1 MSCLIYAMAQ
11 QKGGVGKT
19 TSTINLGAA
28 LAEQGHKILLI
39 DMDPQ
44 EALSAVAGIDMM
56 KISKTIYDVLR
67 DPKFELSNAIIKTEH
82 NFDLVAATI
91 DLAAAEMGL
100 ANEPARDLLLREKLS
115 EVEGYTR
122 ILIDCPPSLG
132 FLTLNALA
140 AASRIII
147 PVQTQFLA
155 LRGMQILMET
165 INKVKLRINKKMKI
179 VGVLPTMFD
188 SRTVHSKEALE
199 ELKETYKELVFETL
213 IPQTVKISDSTVSG
227 KPLVYFNSNSTAAKA
242 YRNLALEV
250 EHREKTLV

>member
-1 MSCLIYAMAQ
+1 MSCLVYVLAQ

-19 TSTINLGAA
+19 TTTVNLGAA
-28 LAEQGHKILLI
+28 LAEQGQKVLLI

-44 EALSAVAGIDMM
+44 GALSAVTGIDML
-56 KISKTIYDVLR
+56 KVS
-67 DPKFELSNAIIKTEH
+67 
-82 NFDLVAATI
+82 

-115 EVEGYTR
+115 DLEGYTR
-122 ILIDCPPSLG
+122 IIIDCPPSLG

-155 LRGMQILMET
+155 LRGMEILMET
-165 INKVKLRINKKMKI
+165 INKVKLRINRKMKI
-179 VGVLPTMFD
+179 SGILPTMVD

-199 ELKETYKELVFETL
+199 QLKESYGSLVFETV
-213 IPQTVKISDSTVSG
+213 IPQTVKVSDSTLSG
-227 KPLVYFNSNSTAAKA
+227 KPLLCFNPTSLAAKA
-242 YRNLALEV
+242 YRSLALEV
-250 EHREKTLV
+250 ENREKAII

>member
-1 MSCLIYAMAQ
+1 MSCLIYVLAQ

-19 TSTINLGAA
+19 TTTVNLGTA
-28 LAEQGHKILLI
+28 LAERGHKVLLI

-44 EALSAVAGIDMM
+44 GALSAVTGINML
-56 KISKTIYDVLR
+56 KVTKTIYDVLR
-67 DPKFELSNAIIKTEH
+67 DPKFELMDAVIKTEH
-82 NFDLVAATI
+82 GFDLVAANI

-115 EVEGYTR
+115 DLEGYSR
-122 ILIDCPPSLG
+122 IIIDCPPSLG

-155 LRGMQILMET
+155 LRGMEILMET
-165 INKVKLRINKKMKI
+165 INKVKLRINRKMKI
-179 VGVLPTMFD
+179 AGILPTMVD

-199 ELKETYKELVFETL
+199 QLKESYSSLVFENV
-213 IPQTVKISDSTVSG
+213 IPQTVKVSDSTLSG
-227 KPLVYFNSNSTAAKA
+227 KPLLHFNSSSLAAKA

-250 EHREKTLV
+250 ENREKAII